1 MSQQGSHWPL
11 TLTVL
16 SALVVLGSVG
26 PWASVLFVTVN
37 GTEGDG
43 AFTAV
48 FGGVGILLAALS
60 FKKQSRLKYGA
71 IAGLGGI
78 SAVIGVIDWADIA
91 SEPEGELGIGVQVE
105 WGLVLMTLAAMAK
118 TVGGGAAFWGLQ
130 RSAAAAAP
138 GLAGGLDRT
147 AGVPAAIDTGA
158 AGAPAAERSTVQSG
172 EQGAD
177 DRWEPETLPAPGA
190 PVAKPERRD
199 PFRRA

>member
-60 FKKQSRLKYGA
+60 FKNQSRLKYGA

-118 TVGGGAAFWGLQ
+118 TVAGGAAFWGLQ

-138 GLAGGLDRT
+138 GPAGGLDR
-147 AGVPAAIDTGA
+147 A
-158 AGAPAAERSTVQSG
+158 AGYSAVIGGGSAGEPAAERSTLQSG
-172 EQGAD
+172 EHGAD
-177 DRWEPETLPAPGA
+177 DRWEPETLPAPEA
-190 PVAKPERRD
+190 PVAKPKRRD

>member
-1 MSQQGSHWPL
+1 M
-11 TLTVL
+11 

-60 FKKQSRLKYGA
+60 FKQQSRWKYGA

-78 SAVIGVIDWADIA
+78 SAVVGVVDWADIA
-91 SEPEGELGIGVQVE
+91 SEPESEMGFGVQVE

-118 TVGGGAAFWGLQ
+118 TVAGGAAFWSLQ
-130 RSAAAAAP
+130 RSIAANRAAAP
-138 GLAGGLDRT
+138 AVPAAALDRT
-147 AGVPAAIDTGA
+147 AGFPAVIGA
-158 AGAPAAERSTVQSG
+158 GPVAAPEAGRAP
-172 EQGAD
+172 EQGDDAEAD
-177 DRWEPETLPAPGA
+177 DRWEPETFPSPAA
-190 PVAKPERRD
+190 PAAKPERRD

>member
-1 MSQQGSHWPL
+1 MSQQSSHWPL

-60 FKKQSRLKYGA
+60 FKQQSRWKYGA

-91 SEPEGELGIGVQVE
+91 SEPESEMGFGVQVE

-118 TVGGGAAFWGLQ
+118 TVAGGAAFWGLQ
-130 RSAAAAAP
+130 RSAAADRAAAP
-138 GLAGGLDRT
+138 AVPAAALDRT
-147 AGVPAAIDTGA
+147 AGNPAVIGA
-158 AGAPAAERSTVQSG
+158 GPGADPAAERGG
-172 EQGAD
+172 EAAAD
-177 DRWEPETLPAPGA
+177 DRWEPETFPAPAA
-190 PVAKPERRD
+190 PAAKPERRD